1 MQGGVFTQAQ
11 AETFISQPWARDGV
25 QLRIWDDLGKV
36 RNKVVPGLGAYQEV
50 IVKLA
55 G

>member
-1 MQGGVFTQAQ
+1 MQGGVFS
-11 AETFISQPWARDGV
+11 AEAAEQFIKQPWAKEGV
-25 QLRIWDDLGKV
+25 QLRIWDDDGKV
-36 RNKVVPGLGAYQEV
+36 RNKDVPGLGAYREA